1 MTSLVQ
7 VTRLSGKGEHR
18 MHKTGKERDNGSRC
32 PREALRTKDWQEEEE
47 QRERESSLR

>member
-18 MHKTGKERDNGSRC
+18 MHTTGKEQDNGSRC
-32 PREALRTKDWQEEEE
+32 PREALLRTKDWQEEEE
-47 QRERESSLR
+47 QRESSLR